1 MYVTDANLTS
11 GYVFV
16 DTIKPNLT
24 INGNDTIIVELY
36 SEYIDQ
42 GANVTDEDPAYNYTI
57 TSNTSAVDSNILGT
71 YLIEYMAQP
80 DPAGNI
86 PENKIKTIIVDDNT
100 NPELISMSI
109 TSNSTNQTITSGDM
123 ITITLVTDEIL
134 SNGTSVILGRSANMT
149 IENNIVYVSTIVQ
162 NNDIGAVT
170 FSIIVQDYSSNI
182 LNVTQHNLTS
192 ENIII
197 VYSQLNTLLFDVFSN
212 NVINNKYAK
221 TNDTVTVTLVTDK
234 QLDVNATA
242 TIFGKQVYVK

>member
-1 MYVTDANLTS
+1 
-11 GYVFV
+11 
-16 DTIKPNLT
+16 
-24 INGNDTIIVELY
+24 
-36 SEYIDQ
+36 
-42 GANVTDEDPAYNYTI
+42 
-57 TSNTSAVDSNILGT
+57 
-71 YLIEYMAQP
+71 
-80 DPAGNI
+80 
-86 PENKIKTIIVDDNT
+86 
-100 NPELISMSI
+100 
-109 TSNSTNQTITSGDM
+109 
-123 ITITLVTDEIL
+123 
-134 SNGTSVILGRSANMT
+134 MT

-242 TIFGKQVYVK
+242 TIFGKQVYVNITGNNATFETVINDGDSGFIQFEIAFSDTNNVERTYYYTQDNLIVLIMYLYDTSNPTIASIIWIIVCNNCKRIHVWCVCKYCISNVTIMIYN